1 MMIKTV
7 WAGGIGCDLLK
18 VVRVGFVRKVMFQE
32 SERKLREKEGTEIL
46 IWNSYGRAPGRRHLR
61 EPG

>member
-18 VVRVGFVRKVMFQE
+18 VVRVGFVKKVMFQE
-32 SERKLREKEGTEIL
+32 SERKLAMHVYVRKCF
-46 IWNSYGRAPGRRHLR
+46 RKRVQPM
-61 EPG
+61 